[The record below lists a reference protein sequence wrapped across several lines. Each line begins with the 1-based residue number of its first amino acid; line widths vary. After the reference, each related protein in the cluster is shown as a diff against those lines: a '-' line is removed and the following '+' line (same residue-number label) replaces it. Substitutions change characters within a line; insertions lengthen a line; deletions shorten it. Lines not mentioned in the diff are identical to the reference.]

1 MIVTFEEDYLR
12 ELYEDGQASDKKHRF
27 QPQIIKKYTHVV
39 DLMMAEANVMGLT
52 KYGGIIMI
60 HVEGKDD
67 RMVAN
72 NLEPHYLTHPGEGIK
87 DELEFRG
94 ISQRRLAKLIGVP
107 ASQLN
112 EVLNAKRPLS
122 AELALLIGQALDIEA
137 APLLALQMKYNLLSA
152 KRDKSFLERLK
163 EIPRIAAIF

>member
-1 MIVTFEEDYLR
+1 
-12 ELYEDGQASDKKHRF
+12 
-27 QPQIIKKYTHVV
+27 
-39 DLMMAEANVMGLT
+39 
-52 KYGGIIMI
+52 MI

-72 NLEPHYLTHPGEGIK
+72 NLEPHYLTHPGEVIK

-112 EVLNAKRPLS
+112 EVLNSGTRYRGSPIACAANEVQS
-122 AELALLIGQALDIEA
+122 AIGQA
-137 APLLALQMKYNLLSA
+137 
-152 KRDKSFLERLK
+152 
-163 EIPRIAAIF
+163 

>member
-1 MIVTFEEDYLR
+1 
-12 ELYEDGQASDKKHRF
+12 
-27 QPQIIKKYTHVV
+27 
-39 DLMMAEANVMGLT
+39 
-52 KYGGIIMI
+52 MI

-72 NLEPHYLTHPGEGIK
+72 NLEPHYLTHPGEVIK

-112 EVLNAKRPLS
+112 ERPLS

>member
-1 MIVTFEEDYLR
+1 
-12 ELYEDGQASDKKHRF
+12 
-27 QPQIIKKYTHVV
+27 
-39 DLMMAEANVMGLT
+39 
-52 KYGGIIMI
+52 MI

-72 NLEPHYLTHPGEGIK
+72 NLEPHYLTHLGEVIK

-94 ISQRRLAKLIGVP
+94 INQRRLAKLIGVP

-137 APLLALQMKYNLLSA
+137 APLLALQMKYNLISA

>member
-1 MIVTFEEDYLR
+1 MV
-12 ELYEDGQASDKKHRF
+12 
-27 QPQIIKKYTHVV
+27 
-39 DLMMAEANVMGLT
+39 
-52 KYGGIIMI
+52 

-72 NLEPHYLTHPGEGIK
+72 NLEPHYLTHPGEVIK

-94 ISQRRLAKLIGVP
+94 ISQRRLAAEIGVP

-122 AELALLIGQALDIEA
+122 AEMALLIGQALAWATNEIQLAVGQAQQIILGAIKGNTKNRCSVLNISSLQGTVFISRRDYFQQDIWEVQKKF
-137 APLLALQMKYNLLSA
+137 LSLQ
-152 KRDKSFLERLK
+152 K
-163 EIPRIAAIF
+163 EELF